1 MDQFLLFILF
11 IVSIIISLYAQ
22 LKVTSNFNKYSKVE
36 SIKGYTGAE
45 VAKLMLDRR
54 GIYDVAVQSTP
65 GSLSDHYDPTSKTV
79 RLSEDVYGETSIA
92 AVSVAAHEVGHAI
105 QHNEEYAFFRFRS
118 LLAPVVQ
125 FTNRFIFVLIFI
137 GVFFQLTRLFDI
149 GIIFFALTLL
159 FQIITLPVEFDAS
172 RRALYN
178 LEADG
183 FITRE
188 EIRGSKKVL
197 GAAALTYVAGTL
209 VSLIQL
215 LRLMAMRN
223 RD

>member
-1 MDQFLLFILF
+1 MDQFLLFILL

-65 GSLSDHYDPTSKTV
+65 GSLSDHYDPKSKTV